1 MSPTDFPTF
10 GTEHMVYMGV
20 CLAIWLALPFIGKNY
35 LSPSQRIGVA
45 LFLAVFTIF
54 QEVLF
59 DAFQI
64 YIDDFFLKDDLSLH
78 MCGIG
83 LFLTAFALW
92 KKSQAA
98 FELAFFWGLV
108 GAFQSIITPDPA
120 RWPYGD
126 ISIFWN
132 FLSHGIIILNV
143 IWLIWVDGMRCRKG
157 SLLNTFLITNG
168 VVFVIGVVNKI
179 LGDGANYWFICAK
192 PGGDNPFLIGEWP
205 YYLITFELVG
215 FALMGLIY
223 LPMWYSVHRQE
234 KGGFKPSKTA

>member
-10 GTEHMVYMGV
+10 GTEHIVYMGV

-78 MCGIG
+78 MCGIS

-108 GAFQSIITPDPA
+108 GAFQGIITPDPV

-132 FLSHGIIILNV
+132 FLSHGIVILNV
-143 IWLIWVDGMRCRKG
+143 VWLICVDGMRCRKG
-157 SLLNTFLITNG
+157 SLLNTFLITTHPLFLTILMASM
-168 VVFVIGVVNKI
+168 FVMLLRIS
-179 LGDGANYWFICAK
+179 
-192 PGGDNPFLIGEWP
+192 E
-205 YYLITFELVG
+205 
-215 FALMGLIY
+215 
-223 LPMWYSVHRQE
+223 
-234 KGGFKPSKTA
+234 